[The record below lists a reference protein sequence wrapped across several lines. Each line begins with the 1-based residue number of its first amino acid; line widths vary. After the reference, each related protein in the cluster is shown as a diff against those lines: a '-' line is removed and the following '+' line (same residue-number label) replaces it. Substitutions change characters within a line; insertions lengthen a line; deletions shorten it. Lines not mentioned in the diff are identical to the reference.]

1 MESLDLC
8 DLAEML
14 VLALIQIPD
23 EEWAKL
29 AVANPELAERYGR
42 AFIVLNQRAFR
53 VLQTIRYEP

>member
-1 MESLDLC
+1 
-8 DLAEML
+8 ML